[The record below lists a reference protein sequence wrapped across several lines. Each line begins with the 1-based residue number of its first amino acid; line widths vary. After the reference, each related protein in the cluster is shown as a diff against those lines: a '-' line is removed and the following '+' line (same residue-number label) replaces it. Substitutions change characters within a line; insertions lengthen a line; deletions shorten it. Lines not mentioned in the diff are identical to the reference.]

1 MVNLVHRQDWNK
13 GTGCDENIWVT
24 ADSAKGSEDV
34 LYLSWKSFPKS
45 SRRPVTLPKITSI
58 DFFPPRL
65 HFKIFPCSTYSTAW
79 MCTSRFLG
87 KSVHPGMK
95 TGRRRLL
102 QSERRSG
109 RTGNFSSVRPLLMW
123 VKTKW
128 LSLSSFIECY
138 QKLSQRWQAVI
149 YICSP
154 NRQRRH
160 QECTMAWW
168 GNCKRWS
175 SVT

>member
-1 MVNLVHRQDWNK
+1 MGDCWQCKRKWGRSLF
-13 GTGCDENIWVT
+13 
-24 ADSAKGSEDV
+24 V
-34 LYLSWKSFPKS
+34 LEEVSKVIQKAGDLQA
-45 SRRPVTLPKITSI
+45 LPKITSI
-58 DFFPPRL
+58 DFFPPCL
-65 HFKIFPCSTYSTAW
+65 HFKTFPCSTYSTAW

-102 QSERRSG
+102 QSERLSG
-109 RTGNFSSVRPLLMW
+109 WTGNFSSVRPLLMW

-149 YICSP
+149 DICSS
-154 NRQRRH
+154 NRQG
-160 QECTMAWW
+160 CTIAWW
-168 GNCKRWS
+168 GNCKWWS